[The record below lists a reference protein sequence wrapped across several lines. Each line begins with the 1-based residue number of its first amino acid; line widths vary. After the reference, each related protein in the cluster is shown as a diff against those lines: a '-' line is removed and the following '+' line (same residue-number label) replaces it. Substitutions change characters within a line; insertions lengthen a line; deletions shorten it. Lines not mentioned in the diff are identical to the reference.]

1 MISLL
6 FLGDI
11 CSVLGRKIVEYKLP
25 ELIYKY
31 KADFV
36 IANGENATHG
46 RGLSFKHYTE
56 LLNSGINCITMGNH
70 YYGVEDILKRNELY
84 TNMVRPLNLPDKVP
98 GMGSK
103 VFFVKGIEIRVT
115 NLLGVTGISGLM
127 QNNPFEAIDK
137 IIEKSHS
144 QIHFIDFHAEATGEK
159 AALARY
165 VDGRVTCVVGTH
177 THVQTNDSRILPKGT
192 AFLTDVGACCA
203 YESIL
208 GMDAKNVIY
217 RNSTGMP
224 TRFEVPTTG
233 KAQLNACHIVIN
245 DNFKAELIETIS
257 IIE

>member
-11 CSVLGRKIVEYKLP
+11 CSVLGRKIVENKLP
-25 ELIYKY
+25 ELISKY

-208 GMDAKNVIY
+208 GMDAK
-217 RNSTGMP
+217 ML
-224 TRFEVPTTG
+224 F
-233 KAQLNACHIVIN
+233 
-245 DNFKAELIETIS
+245 IETQLVCQQDLKFQQLEKLS
-257 IIE
+257 

>member
-1 MISLL
+1 MI
-6 FLGDI
+6 
-11 CSVLGRKIVEYKLP
+11 
-25 ELIYKY
+25 
-31 KADFV
+31 
-36 IANGENATHG
+36 
-46 RGLSFKHYTE
+46 
-56 LLNSGINCITMGNH
+56 
-70 YYGVEDILKRNELY
+70 
-84 TNMVRPLNLPDKVP
+84 
-98 GMGSK
+98 
-103 VFFVKGIEIRVT
+103 
-115 NLLGVTGISGLM
+115 
-127 QNNPFEAIDK
+127 
-137 IIEKSHS
+137 KSHS

-208 GMDAKNVIY
+208 GMDVKNVIY

-224 TRFEVPTTG
+224 ARFEVPTTG